1 MHFINHYNDLTIVED
16 QRLST
21 IFYSNE
27 FVIYVYRI
35 GKVCYTK
42 IEFIGNPP
50 NINTDYVLDIV
61 LPDKFIPIT
70 SIAMTTI
77 GHIGGGYIGEF
88 GYICI
93 GTTGKISINFN
104 TIYRREWVC
113 QTFYICKN

>member
-1 MHFINHYNDLTIVED
+1 MLNHYNDLTVVEH

-27 FVIYVYRI
+27 FVIYTYRI

-42 IEFIGNPP
+42 IIFIGNVP
-50 NINTDYVLDIV
+50 NIRTDYILDLV

-70 SIAMTTI
+70 SIAMPII
-77 GHIGGGYIGEF
+77 GHISNGYLGEF
-88 GYICI
+88 AMISI
-93 GTTGKISINFN
+93 GTTGKISINSN
-104 TIYRREWVC
+104 TIDRREWVC